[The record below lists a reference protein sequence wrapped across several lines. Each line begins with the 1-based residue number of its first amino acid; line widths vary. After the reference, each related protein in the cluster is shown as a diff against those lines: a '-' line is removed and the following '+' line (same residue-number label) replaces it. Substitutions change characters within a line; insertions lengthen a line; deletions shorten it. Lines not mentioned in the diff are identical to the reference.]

1 MSRAGERGF
10 TLIELVVVL
19 VVIGLV
25 FVAVPRLIGGGAPA
39 LETRAAAREIAAAL
53 RRARS
58 DAIRDNREVAVVV
71 DTAAGAYAIGEAGAW
86 HALPERVR
94 LSVETAASELRD
106 EDVAGVRFFPDG
118 SASGGR
124 ITVMREGQRYH
135 VMLDWLTGQVSIVE

>member
-1 MSRAGERGF
+1 MSPAGERGF
-10 TLIELVVVL
+10 TLLELLVVL

-25 FVAVPRLIGGGAPA
+25 LVATPRLIGGGTPA

-71 DTAAGAYAIGEAGAW
+71 DTDAGAYTIGEAGAW
-86 HALPERVR
+86 RALPERVR

-106 EDVAGVRFFPDG
+106 EDTAGVRFFPDG

-124 ITVMREGQRYH
+124 ITVMREGHSYH
-135 VMLDWLTGQVSIVE
+135 VMLDWLTGRVSIVE